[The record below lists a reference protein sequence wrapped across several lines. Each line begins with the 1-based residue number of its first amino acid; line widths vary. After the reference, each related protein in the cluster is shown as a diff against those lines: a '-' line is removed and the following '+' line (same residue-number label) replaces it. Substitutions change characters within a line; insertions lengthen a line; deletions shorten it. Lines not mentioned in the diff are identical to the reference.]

1 MLLETP
7 FVTFFGCYPKA
18 SKYHLIVN
26 IQYFARANV
35 VLGNTKVNLTSE
47 GMPHFGAAIESHLY
61 KEKYVSELVMNLSYT
76 FPMHPFSTH

>member
-7 FVTFFGCYPKA
+7 FVAFFGYYPKA

-26 IQYFARANV
+26 IQYLEGANV
-35 VLGNTKVNLTSE
+35 VLGNTKVNLASE
-47 GMPHFGAAIESHLY
+47 SMPHFGAAIESHLY
-61 KEKYVSELVMNLSYT
+61 KEKYVSELVTNLTYS